1 MKGRSHY
8 PEEPTLVKKMSDAVL
23 ELSSA
28 LAEQL
33 AVCAELRQLLL
44 DEQKAMSSLDTPLL
58 ETINSRKEQVVS
70 RQRKATDQLRNVM
83 GRMSR
88 QAGIPVDSGLSE
100 LLPALPKDA
109 VQQLAPLQKQLQE
122 VGSAVKEL
130 AAHNRAVL
138 ERFLGTI
145 NESLGFLTRIL
156 NSSNFYGANGA
167 YRKEQTGAMIVN
179 REA

>member
-1 MKGRSHY
+1 
-8 PEEPTLVKKMSDAVL
+8 MSDAVQ
-23 ELSSA
+23 ELAAA

-33 AVCAELRQLLL
+33 AVCAELRKLLL
-44 DEQKAMSSLDTPLL
+44 DEQKAMSTLDTSFL
-58 ETINSRKEQVVS
+58 EAINSSKEQIVS
-70 RQRKATDQLRNVM
+70 RQRKATDQLRNVL
-83 GRMSR
+83 GRLAR
-88 QAGIPVDSGLSE
+88 HAGIPADSSLSE
-100 LLPALPKDA
+100 LLNTLPKDA

-122 VGSAVKEL
+122 AGSAVKEL
-130 AAHNRAVL
+130 AFQNRAVL

-145 NESLGFLTRIL
+145 NDSLGFLTRIL

>member
-1 MKGRSHY
+1 
-8 PEEPTLVKKMSDAVL
+8 MSDAVQ
-23 ELSSA
+23 ELAAA

-33 AVCAELRQLLL
+33 AVCTELKQLLL
-44 DEQKAMSSLDTPLL
+44 DEQKAMSTLDTPFL
-58 ETINSRKEQVVS
+58 EAVNSSKELVVN
-70 RQRKATDQLRNVM
+70 RQMKATDQLRNVM

-88 QAGIPVDSGLSE
+88 QAGLPVDSSLSE
-100 LLPALPKDA
+100 LLRTLPKDA

-122 VGSAVKEL
+122 AGSAVKEL
-130 AAHNRAVL
+130 AAQNRAVL